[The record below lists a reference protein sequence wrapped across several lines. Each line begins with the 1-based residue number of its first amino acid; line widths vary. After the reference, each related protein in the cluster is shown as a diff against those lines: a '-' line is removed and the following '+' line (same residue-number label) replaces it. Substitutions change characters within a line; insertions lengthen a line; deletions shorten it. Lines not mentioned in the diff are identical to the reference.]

1 MSQDDGCPA
10 GYRQLVHK
18 SEGIG
23 HSEPL
28 YGKANTNW
36 QLIIPSPLFLYKL
49 CTGNCVPECLR
60 IVTF

>member
-1 MSQDDGCPA
+1 MTCLP
-10 GYRQLVHK
+10 GYGQLVHK

-28 YGKANTNW
+28 CGKAHTNW
-36 QLIIPSPLFLYKL
+36 QLIIPFPLFLYKL
-49 CTGNCVPECLR
+49 FTEHYVPACLR